1 MLPDSSDDPFHGL
14 ETSGAGHLQRV
25 LGKYELQRP
34 LGRGGMGEVWLAHD
48 TIANVLVALKML
60 PPELRY
66 NVEAQEQ
73 VRASYQRVYK
83 LGHPSIC
90 AVKDLVLD
98 SAVGFFLVMDYF
110 DGISLTMYRKQY
122 VALHGDFP
130 VSEVGRILTPVAN
143 ALDHAHSIGLA
154 HRDIKPANILISRG
168 GEQVRVIDFQLAA
181 EIRSTV
187 VTVSNPRSDT
197 SAGTFPYMALE
208 QFAGQRAS
216 AKTDLYALAMV
227 AYELLAGQLP
237 FEFHSWDQWKS
248 LIGADDVAIPAVP
261 GLPASTQRAL
271 ERGLA
276 RHPELRPAN
285 CTQFV
290 QSLVQATPD
299 QESGSGKSSSSASR
313 AAERPAK
320 PDAQPVL
327 SGKHDNLTPGRIL
340 IRDSI
345 LRGLWRECLRATAIT
360 TSRRVIAI
368 PLMFVSFVA
377 FFAGVFLVGSLWHVE
392 YPSFVWHDE
401 TREKRMEEYQNAR
414 SRVAFLA
421 CLSGGCAA
429 AAVAVAGYTFR
440 SRIHA
445 AVEARWPAAGALD
458 LQIEQLSNE
467 FPEIVGQ
474 LGGKDALRDPL
485 RLAAALVD
493 LSERMNIDA
502 DAVKQA
508 RRYLSKK

>member
-14 ETSGAGHLQRV
+14 ETSGSGHLQRV

-154 HRDIKPANILISRG
+154 HRDIKLANILISRG

-248 LIGADDVAIPAVP
+248 LIGADDVAFPAVP

-276 RHPELRPAN
+276 RQPELRPAN
-285 CTQFV
+285 CTQFI
-290 QSLVQATPD
+290 QSLVQAPLD
-299 QESGSGKSSSSASR
+299 QKSGSGNSSSSASR
-313 AAERPAK
+313 TVGRPVK
-320 PDAQPVL
+320 PNAQPVL
-327 SGKHDNLTPGRIL
+327 SGQPDNLTPGRIL

-345 LRGLWRECLRATAIT
+345 LRRLWRECISCVWFIRFRQKTIELFLIY
-360 TSRRVIAI
+360 
-368 PLMFVSFVA
+368 VS
-377 FFAGVFLVGSLWHVE
+377 L
-392 YPSFVWHDE
+392 FVWWAVVVGP
-401 TREKRMEEYQNAR
+401 TY
-414 SRVAFLA
+414 FLGNGRDIWPLWA
-421 CLSGGCAA
+421 GCAT
-429 AAVAVAGYTFR
+429 VAVAGAAYKLYTFR
-440 SRIHA
+440 SRIVA
-445 AVEARWPAAGALD
+445 SVEARWPAAGALD
-458 LQIEQLSNE
+458 LQIEQLSDE

-474 LGGKDALRDPL
+474 LGGKDALRDPI

-493 LSERMNIDA
+493 LSERMDIDT